1 MGQLS
6 DTIIRTEII
15 RNSIQGCDNIEELFL
30 KMGTYYG
37 DVYSILDTI
46 IADIKGRNYVKVSP
60 GQTSRQAML
69 DRINI
74 LQENLFSK
82 NRYFPENKLTRTN
95 AMQSLQSICTEEQSE
110 YGSAILNQYKLAI
123 RSPAPDEN
131 GILQDYETLLLK
143 CTTDLRQ
150 DILDTI
156 SIERIG
162 FIKGRSRDVTQEY
175 NGRAKQINAF
185 QKQPYT
191 NDPIQQTEPNF
202 QYKQNVNKKWINNR
216 DKRVGVEITELSP
229 CILCKGSHGLY
240 NCPKIDDVKRGT
252 LKLPPNICY
261 QHCNIKSSKCKT
273 HAKQN

>member
-110 YGSAILNQYKLAI
+110 YGSAILNQYKLAL

-131 GILQDYETLLLK
+131 GKLQDYETLLLK

-162 FIKGRSRDVTQEY
+162 FIKGKYREVTQDY

-185 QKQPYT
+185 QKQPYA

-202 QYKQNVNKKWINNR
+202 QYKQNINKKWINNR
-216 DKRVGVEITELSP
+216 DKRVGVDITELNP
-229 CILCKGSHGLY
+229 CILCK
-240 NCPKIDDVKRGT
+240 NR
-252 LKLPPNICY
+252 
-261 QHCNIKSSKCKT
+261 
-273 HAKQN
+273 